1 MAREERETMSILFF
15 IKKTKLL
22 KNGEAPICLRLTLN
36 KQIAEIR
43 IKRSILVNR
52 WSPAKGC
59 ALGKDRVAKELN
71 SYLEAIRLKIHQIHR
86 ELVLDMSAPVTANA
100 IMNRYCGNDVKML
113 LEVFEDHNDK
123 CRALIG
129 KEYVEGTVRKFDT
142 TLLYLKQFLKQRYRK
157 DDIPLPEIN
166 QEFVRDFEFFLKTE
180 KSCQNN
186 SALKH
191 IKNFRKVIRIAIG
204 NDWIK
209 RDPFF
214 GLRFKAEEVNV
225 DFLSNDELKR
235 IRQKKITIPRLE
247 RIRDIF
253 VFCCFTGLA
262 FVDVSQLTAEDLIK
276 DAQGNMWIR
285 KMRQK
290 TKEMCNIPLLDIPLE
305 ILRRYAEHPTCQ
317 KKNRLLPV
325 PCNQK
330 MNSYLKEIADL
341 CLINKT
347 LTTHVAR
354 HSYATS
360 VCLANGVSIENVA
373 KMLGHSNI
381 KMTQH
386 YARVLDSSILR
397 DMNNVKNVMSK
408 VMR

>member
-71 SYLEAIRLKIHQIHR
+71 SYLDAIRLKMHQIHR

-100 IMNRYCGNDVKML
+100 IINRYCGNDVKML

-142 TLLYLKQFLKQRYRK
+142 TLLYLKQFLKQWYRK

-290 TKEMCNIPLLDIPLE
+290 TKEMCNIPLLSVAKE
-305 ILRRYAEHPTCQ
+305 ILEKYKDFASTNA
-317 KKNRLLPV
+317 KGLLLPV
-325 PCNQK
+325 SSNQK
-330 MNSYLKEIADL
+330 TNAYLKEIADI
-341 CLINKT
+341 CGIKKK

-354 HSYATS
+354 HTAAT
-360 VCLANGVSIENVA
+360 VVFLANRVSMENVA
-373 KMLGHSNI
+373 KILGHANLN
-381 KMTQH
+381 MTRH
-386 YARVLDSSILR
+386 YAKVLDQSILN
-397 DMNNVKNVMSK
+397 DMENVERSF
-408 VMR
+408 RQ

>member
-100 IMNRYCGNDVKML
+100 IMNRYYGNDVKML

-290 TKEMCNIPLLDIPLE
+290 TKEMCNIPLLSAAKE
-305 ILRRYAEHPTCQ
+305 ILEKYKDFASTNA
-317 KKNRLLPV
+317 KGLLLPV
-325 PCNQK
+325 SSNQK
-330 MNSYLKEIADL
+330 TNAYLKEIADI
-341 CLINKT
+341 CGIKKK

-354 HSYATS
+354 HTAAT
-360 VCLANGVSIENVA
+360 VVFLANRVSMENVA
-373 KMLGHSNI
+373 KILGHANLN
-381 KMTQH
+381 MTRH
-386 YARVLDSSILR
+386 YAKVLDQSILN
-397 DMNNVKNVMSK
+397 DMENVERSF
-408 VMR
+408 RQ

>member
-43 IKRSILVNR
+43 IKRSVPVNR
-52 WSPAKGC
+52 WSQAKGC
-59 ALGKDRVAKELN
+59 ALGKDRVARELN
-71 SYLEAIRLKIHQIHR
+71 SYLEAIRLKMHQIHR

-100 IMNRYCGNDVKML
+100 IINRYCGNDVKML

-290 TKEMCNIPLLDIPLE
+290 TKEMCNIPLLSVAKE
-305 ILRRYAEHPTCQ
+305 ILEKYKDFASTNA
-317 KKNRLLPV
+317 KGVLLPV
-325 PCNQK
+325 SSNQK
-330 MNSYLKEIADL
+330 NNAYLKEIADI
-341 CLINKT
+341 CGIKKK

-354 HSYATS
+354 HTAAT
-360 VCLANGVSIENVA
+360 VVFLANRVSMENVA
-373 KMLGHSNI
+373 KILGHANLN
-381 KMTQH
+381 MTRH
-386 YARVLDSSILR
+386 YAKVLDQSILN
-397 DMNNVKNVMSK
+397 DMENVERSF
-408 VMR
+408 RQ